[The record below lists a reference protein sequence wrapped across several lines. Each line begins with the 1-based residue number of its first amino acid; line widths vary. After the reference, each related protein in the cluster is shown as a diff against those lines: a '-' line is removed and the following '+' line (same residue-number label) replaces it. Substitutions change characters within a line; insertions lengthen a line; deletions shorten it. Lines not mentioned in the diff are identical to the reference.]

1 MSIIKNVFVH
11 LFGWSFVGIDD
22 IDAALP
28 RFLVF
33 TRDGKSLV
41 SAGHHKV
48 VRIWDIASGK
58 TVRTI
63 RGRLAIGRKARSMRP
78 PFRRTSDPD
87 ASILLQGD
95 MTAAQKQFIW
105 GKYSLSISG
114 QQTLPFV
121 GCSAS
126 TGPTPNFLP
135 VNITWHPLAN

>member
-1 MSIIKNVFVH
+1 MNMSIIKNVFGH

-41 SAGHHKV
+41 SAGHHTV

-63 RGRLAIGRKARSMRP
+63 RGQVGDRSEGTIYAAALSPDERSGCLDPAAGRHDGSSEAIYLGKILFVDFRPADLTLCGVLGIHRTNAQLSAR
-78 PFRRTSDPD
+78 
-87 ASILLQGD
+87 
-95 MTAAQKQFIW
+95 
-105 GKYSLSISG
+105 
-114 QQTLPFV
+114 
-121 GCSAS
+121 
-126 TGPTPNFLP
+126 
-135 VNITWHPLAN
+135 